1 MRKATE
7 KARAIYLRTE
17 KHLEIAK
24 DLRLDSETEK
34 QMDLGKQTHSETR
47 SGWPMETVI
56 WMRLD
61 SRSDWQMERLKA
73 IYSVTEK
80 ETPKGFVKETHS
92 VMD

>member
-1 MRKATE
+1 
-7 KARAIYLRTE
+7 
-17 KHLEIAK
+17 
-24 DLRLDSETEK
+24 
-34 QMDLGKQTHSETR
+34 
-47 SGWPMETVI
+47 
-56 WMRLD
+56 MRLD

>member
-24 DLRLDSETEK
+24 DLRLDWRTAKEIL
-34 QMDLGKQTHSETR
+34 MR
-47 SGWPMETVI
+47 S
-56 WMRLD
+56 D
-61 SRSDWQMERLKA
+61 SHSDWQMERLKA

-92 VMD
+92 GMD